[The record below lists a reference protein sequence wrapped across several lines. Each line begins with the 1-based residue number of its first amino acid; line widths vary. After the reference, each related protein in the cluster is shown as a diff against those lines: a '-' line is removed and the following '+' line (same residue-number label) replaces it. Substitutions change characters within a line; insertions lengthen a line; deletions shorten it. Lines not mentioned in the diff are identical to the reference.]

1 MEKVKINKIIILSF
15 VILFILT
22 VVALANMNRDEDLGI
37 VEQVSLTLSE
47 DWVLHY
53 GDFMA
58 QEVELPTDLN
68 LTPGVVYEAYRRLPN
83 VDDKMN
89 YILLRS
95 SMQDMIVYL
104 EDEEIYHYE
113 KPQDLGF
120 TRPVA
125 SVWLLVRLPNH
136 FQGKVLKLVF
146 KSEVDAFSGIIN
158 EVKLAEPSTL
168 IYNVVKDSFVGFVVF
183 LLLFSIG
190 MLITIISIFTKNV
203 EDNRFLYLGML
214 SVVSSIWI
222 LSEARIMQFFTGN
235 RYIIGG
241 ISYLMVPLMGIFF
254 SLYVK
259 EAILIKNRH
268 KQFMQ
273 VISVSYLLFLIITI
287 ILQLLGISTFI
298 HSFKFTFIVMLFNT
312 AVFFVS
318 IIFELV
324 IYNNKKIKQFLKYI
338 SVIVISVL
346 LEGIVFY
353 RQQFDYTSDF
363 LRLGIL
369 IFVCLLL
376 VDSYNYLK
384 MNFEKQ
390 KEQYLL
396 EKLAYKDFLTKA
408 YNRAAFERDLE
419 RLINKDEGVF
429 RLVLLDL
436 NELKYVNDHYGHA
449 YGDEA
454 IKIVYNTMNE
464 SFSSFGVCYRM
475 GGDEFAILMED
486 TNEELF
492 EMLSKEFKKELKQVA
507 SKLPYPLD
515 VAVGTDIYSVKKWEN
530 YTLFYHQV
538 DQKMYENKLQMKQK
552 RII

>member
-1 MEKVKINKIIILSF
+1 
-15 VILFILT
+15 
-22 VVALANMNRDEDLGI
+22 
-37 VEQVSLTLSE
+37 
-47 DWVLHY
+47 
-53 GDFMA
+53 
-58 QEVELPTDLN
+58 
-68 LTPGVVYEAYRRLPN
+68 
-83 VDDKMN
+83 
-89 YILLRS
+89 
-95 SMQDMIVYL
+95 
-104 EDEEIYHYE
+104 
-113 KPQDLGF
+113 
-120 TRPVA
+120 
-125 SVWLLVRLPNH
+125 
-136 FQGKVLKLVF
+136 
-146 KSEVDAFSGIIN
+146 
-158 EVKLAEPSTL
+158 
-168 IYNVVKDSFVGFVVF
+168 
-183 LLLFSIG
+183 

-429 RLVLLDL
+429 RLVLVDL

-486 TNEELF
+486 TNEEFF
-492 EMLSKEFKKELKQVA
+492 EMLSKEFKKELQQVA
-507 SKLPYPLD
+507 AKLPYPLD